1 MAGEL
6 LRDSFRFGVQVK
18 GAHEIA
24 EETGMLYVERNSD
37 GEIISVRRDPGGS
50 EMEQKQSI
58 DDEIL
63 MFLSK
68 NGSKDSILH
77 LLSKMDVSIIRILED
92 LIDLLVDKNII
103 MFSELPEQARE
114 KLRNR
119 KHLRDRMG
127 RATLIV
133 EDSDVL

>member
-1 MAGEL
+1 
-6 LRDSFRFGVQVK
+6 
-18 GAHEIA
+18 
-24 EETGMLYVERNSD
+24 MLYVERNSD
-37 GEIISVRRDPGGS
+37 GEIVSVRRDPGGS

-127 RATLIV
+127 RATFIV
-133 EDSDVL
+133 EDSDIL